1 MASAW
6 IEIFIL
12 TLSECVAPAGKTV
25 CQEQQ
30 FELQFL
36 TQNDCEYALE
46 QMIAMKDEADNVIID
61 RTKSGCAQSAAE
73 GRTYESLEAISE
85 ANKDTLGWRAPG
97 DDDARRKAVNRD
109 HSDRLIDLMS
119 CEETSGVVPCKIGDI
134 IVEDATGD
142 SVEVWKRD
150 GT

>member
-61 RTKSGCAQSAAE
+61 RAKSGCAPSAAE

>member
-1 MASAW
+1 MDSAW
-6 IEIFIL
+6 IEVFIL

-36 TQNDCEYALE
+36 TKNDCEYALE
-46 QMIAMKDEADNVIID
+46 QIIAMKDEAEYVIIN
-61 RTKSGCAQSAAE
+61 RAKSGCTPSAAE
-73 GRTYESLEAISE
+73 GRTYENLDAVNQ
-85 ANKDTLGWRAPG
+85 ANKDTAGWQAPG
-97 DDDARRKAVNRD
+97 DDDARRKAVNPD
-109 HSDRLIDLMS
+109 HSDRLADLMS

-134 IVEDATGD
+134 IVEDASGD

-150 GT
+150 KT